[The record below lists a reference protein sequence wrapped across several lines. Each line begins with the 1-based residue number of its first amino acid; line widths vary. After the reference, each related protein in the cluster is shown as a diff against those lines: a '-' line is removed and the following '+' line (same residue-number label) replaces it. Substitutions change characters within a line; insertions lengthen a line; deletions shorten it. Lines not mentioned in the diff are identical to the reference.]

1 MADGMGHLAGTQA
14 GAARLGEA
22 AALCG
27 SCHPLATPIPRFTNS
42 MEGQKYAARPRIS
55 GAPFASRSKPL
66 TERDV
71 TAGDVY
77 APPEKKWMPR
87 IIFKNLAWRVV
98 KKAARLVL
106 KNINR
111 EG

>member
-55 GAPFASRSKPL
+55 GAPYASRSKPL

-71 TAGDVY
+71 TAGDMY

-98 KKAARLVL
+98 KKAAR
-106 KNINR
+106 
-111 EG
+111 